1 MLVATL
7 RALIAYIR
15 SQTRRIP
22 LERCLSSL
30 IPTLAGL
37 ALATACADAPSHSAL
52 MADAAADLEAIR
64 LERAMHGF
72 DAARTAK
79 PEDAEAHR
87 QYALLADYFRL
98 YAKAAEAWERVL
110 ELEPGDGAAWG
121 GYFHALRWAGTTEM
135 DRRHWEKLLQVL
147 PAALRNASQRPEL
160 YGNAQR
166 TAADLGHLEVYN
178 AALLNRREAE
188 ADNPVFL
195 HYFRVAQVALA
206 DLEAG
211 HRSQDLRDAIRT
223 ELDELAAQY
232 RDTTE
237 VAAPILYRLAQGFDF
252 LGSTAEADFWLSRLL
267 AAPDRGVLADD
278 LYYRDLVSRF
288 GTLLRTLRNGPLPAE
303 SMDELWRI
311 IGEGMDSPGL
321 TRRAVWVF
329 HRVLVARAMAD
340 QSVAEDSM
348 HGNDPISTAAEPPG
362 PRLAPE
368 YAETLFGAVMDQI
381 TWRSL
386 GRISSLNR
394 LLYYG
399 IEPRWVLEETIKF
412 EEAVRTDRPGYLLPG
427 RGPEWERSWQSAI
440 TSARVL
446 QARAL
451 AQLGEIEAAGQLF
464 EELATESPDSQT
476 LAEFGRHLMRTR
488 EFERGL
494 DMLVEAL
501 AHGGDWRRT
510 ADEGAAAAGLPVEV
524 VDERLAV
531 RQPIVQAELE
541 ARALGERLELKPPD
555 LALPDQNGV
564 EWALRDL
571 TGKVV
576 VLKFWTLWCGHCRA
590 ELPHFVELLEQYEGD
605 DEVAFFTVAT
615 ADSPRAEVKEFLAE
629 NGYAFPVLFDDEGRN
644 LDFEVSA
651 YPSTFFLDPDGL
663 IQFRHE
669 GFSEDGY
676 ERQTAIRVD
685 ALRPDAVRSP
695 LGGSGSR

>member
-1 MLVATL
+1 
-7 RALIAYIR
+7 
-15 SQTRRIP
+15 
-22 LERCLSSL
+22 
-30 IPTLAGL
+30 
-37 ALATACADAPSHSAL
+37 

-72 DAARTAK
+72 DSARTAK

-87 QYALLADYFRL
+87 QFALLADYFRL
-98 YAKAAEAWERVL
+98 YAKAAEAWKRTL
-110 ELEPGDGAAWG
+110 ELEPGDAAAWD
-121 GYFHALRWAGTTEM
+121 GYLQALRWAGTTEM
-135 DRRHWEKLLQVL
+135 DRRHWEKLLRVL
-147 PAALRNASQRPEL
+147 PDALLNASQRPEL
-160 YGNAQR
+160 YANAQR
-166 TAADLGHLEVYN
+166 TAADLGQLEAYN
-178 AALLNRREAE
+178 AVLMNRREAE

-195 HYFRVAQVALA
+195 HYFGVAQVALA

-211 HRSQDLRDAIRT
+211 NRSRNLKDAIRT

-232 RDTTE
+232 RHTPA
-237 VAAPILYRLAQGFDF
+237 VAAPILYRLARGFDF
-252 LGSTAEADFWLSRLL
+252 LGSGAEADLWLSRLL

-278 LYYRDLVSRF
+278 LHYRELVNRF
-288 GTLLRTLRNGPLPAE
+288 GILLRSLRNGPLPAE

-311 IGEGMDSPGL
+311 IGEGMNSPGL
-321 TRRAVWVF
+321 TRRAAWVF

-348 HGNDPISTAAEPPG
+348 QGNDPISTAAEPQG
-362 PRLAPE
+362 PRLAPK
-368 YAETLFGAVMDQI
+368 YAEALFGAVLDQT
-381 TWRSL
+381 TWRTL

-394 LLYYG
+394 LLHYG
-399 IEPRWVLEETIKF
+399 IEPLWVLEEAIQF
-412 EEAVRTDRPGYLLPG
+412 EEAVRADRPGYLLPG
-427 RGPEWERSWQSAI
+427 RGPEWERSRQSAI
-440 TSARVL
+440 TAARVL

-476 LAEFGRHLMRTR
+476 LVEFGRHLMRTR

-501 AHGGDWRRT
+501 AHGGDRRR
-510 ADEGAAAAGLPVEV
+510 AAEEAAAATGLPAEV

-531 RQPIVQAELE
+531 RLPIVQAELE
-541 ARALGERLELKPPD
+541 TSTLGERLEIRPPD

-590 ELPHFVELLEQYEGD
+590 EFPHFVELLEQYEGD

-615 ADSPRAEVKEFLAE
+615 AGSPRADVNEFLSE

-644 LDFEVSA
+644 LDFEVSG
-651 YPSTFFLDPDGL
+651 YPTTFFLDPDGL
-663 IQFRHE
+663 IQFRRD
-669 GFSEDGY
+669 GFYADGY
-676 ERQTAIRVD
+676 ERQTAIRID
-685 ALRPDAVRSP
+685 ALRPGAGRPS
-695 LGGSGSR
+695 LGSSGSR